1 MNNFT
6 GDIQFSQNEKE
17 LIGEG
22 SMSFIESLSED
33 FFLQF
38 RTENR
43 WYCYR
48 IETQIARGIY

>member
-1 MNNFT
+1 MCFT

-17 LIGEG
+17 LTGEG
-22 SMSFIESLSED
+22 SMSFIERLNED

-43 WYCYR
+43 WHCYR
-48 IETQIARGIY
+48 IKTQIARGIY

>member
-1 MNNFT
+1 MCFT

-22 SMSFIESLSED
+22 SMSFIERLNED

-43 WYCYR
+43 WHCYR
-48 IETQIARGIY
+48 IKTQIARGIY